1 VIQPF
6 VFQASSEADTAQLG
20 AALAAALPEHSVV
33 GLSGTLG
40 SGKTRLVQA
49 IASAS
54 GIDVRSVVSPTYL
67 VVHEYHAAT
76 SIFHFDLYRLA
87 DEDEYFE
94 LGPEEYFERAGFS
107 LLEWSDR
114 FEHCL
119 PRDRLDIAIAI
130 TDDQQRCFQLTTHS
144 DKYAPT
150 LDHLRKQFP

>member
-1 VIQPF
+1 MIQPF

-67 VVHEYHAAT
+67 VVHEYHAAI

-130 TDDQQRCFQLTTHS
+130 TDDQQRCFQLTAYS

>member
-1 VIQPF
+1 MIQPF

-20 AALAAALPEHSVV
+20 AALAAALPAQSII

-49 IASAS
+49 IASAC
-54 GIDVRSVVSPTYL
+54 GIDVQSVVSPTY
-67 VVHEYHAAT
+67 VIVHEYHAAT

-94 LGPEEYFERAGFS
+94 LGPEEYFERPGFS

-119 PRDRLDIAIAI
+119 PPDRLDIAIAI
-130 TDDQQRCFQLTTHS
+130 TDEQQRCFQITAHS
-144 DKYAPT
+144 ETYAPT
-150 LDHLRKQFP
+150 LDYLRKQFP